1 MKTKTLLRFLLASA
15 AFGVLAAIGH
25 AAQSQKNW
33 RSTRPIT
40 TFSEAASVD
49 ADAIM
54 TMKCDKCKTTM
65 ISAPSHVGPPSKG
78 RNQWFAV
85 GSKHT
90 CDECQGEITVM
101 KGKTADSMQLDCTK
115 CGVGAVSCGMLMADK
130 SAP

>member
-40 TFSEAASVD
+40 TFTEAAAID

-54 TMKCDKCKTTM
+54 TMKCNDCKTTM
-65 ISAPSHVGPPSKG
+65 ISAPSRVGPPSKG

-90 CDECQGEITVM
+90 CDECKGEISVV

-115 CGVGAVSCGMLMADK
+115 CGVGSVSCGMLMADK
-130 SAP
+130 AAP